1 MFQTGEGLPEKGDTS
16 EEDDHDTYCRVCK
29 DGGDVILCDFCPLVY
44 HMNCLH
50 PPMKNLPDGDW
61 KCPICVVRFSFY
73 HHRLSLK
80 CYWCVLG
87 NAFD

>member
-16 EEDDHDTYCRVCK
+16 EEDDHETYCRVCK

-61 KCPICVVRFSFY
+61 KCPVCIVRFSFY
-73 HHRLSLK
+73 CHKSSLQYYK
-80 CYWCVLG
+80 CVVS
-87 NAFD
+87 NAWD